1 MTLKWINSMSVAY
14 YLIDWSQRTRSNWKF
29 QSPRGTQDHLDL
41 PDEITGHPVIS
52 SLGMYV
58 FSCDRLERQR
68 EAMLCVQWVA
78 VTSRKNW
85 YSHSRFPSQS
95 YNLSRWMILD
105 LRERYCRQESL
116 GWLKH
121 TSPFSN
127 LFSQKAKNP
136 LCHLSCTTGSVR
148 GKVVSLYCVS
158 SWIGFVHLG
167 PKRGLVQ
174 TSCWLFS
181 GHSANLDQSP
191 VRALN
196 QSHTNDY
203 DASWRTFHWLLF
215 KHFHIAWLVV
225 HASKTCSNPLMHTV
239 PGGVCG
245 RILLGSPSYPRSSQR
260 SWGINGDRRA
270 RKMPNWS
277 DLKGKP
283 CNSWYR
289 SVGDC
294 NTFNKGHIIH
304 YNG

>member
-1 MTLKWINSMSVAY
+1 M
-14 YLIDWSQRTRSNWKF
+14 
-29 QSPRGTQDHLDL
+29 
-41 PDEITGHPVIS
+41 
-52 SLGMYV
+52 
-58 FSCDRLERQR
+58 
-68 EAMLCVQWVA
+68 
-78 VTSRKNW
+78 
-85 YSHSRFPSQS
+85 
-95 YNLSRWMILD
+95 
-105 LRERYCRQESL
+105 
-116 GWLKH
+116 
-121 TSPFSN
+121 
-127 LFSQKAKNP
+127 FSQKAKHP
-136 LCHLSCTTGSVR
+136 LRHLSCTTGSVR

-167 PKRGLVQ
+167 PRRGLVQ
-174 TSCWLFS
+174 TSCWWFS

-196 QSHTNDY
+196 QSHTNSY

-225 HASKTCSNPLMHTV
+225 HASNTCSNPLMHTV

-283 CNSWYR
+283 CNSWYPKCRRLQHFQQRTYHSLQWLEVGSRWRLWIMVTLWHGSFARVCLQEHVSLTHRETGAEIQQVGVWTQSYYYPMAAFQGCMNGLPR
-289 SVGDC
+289 SVSGSI
-294 NTFNKGHIIH
+294 TSIRSL
-304 YNG
+304 